1 MEIVETKERNEKE
14 LLIDMKMNVKRNKSF
29 SSSRI
34 AFCALGLSVLT
45 ACGGGQGGMK
55 MGDNQFAVETVK
67 VTSSNQS
74 EQYPA
79 TIKGL
84 QDIEVRP
91 QVSGLI
97 VKLCVDEGATVRKGQ
112 ALFQI
117 DPTQYKA
124 AYDQAVASV
133 KSAKAN
139 LETLSATEKNK
150 KMLHDQ
156 KIISDFEYQTA
167 VNNLLTAKASLA
179 QAEAAYSAAKQNLG
193 FCTVTSPSN
202 GVIGTFPYRIGAL
215 VSPSIA
221 EPLTTVSEIGDMY
234 VYFSMTEKQLLD
246 MTRAGGTL
254 KEQLEKMPAVKLQL
268 ADGTM
273 YAEEGKIDAV
283 SGVIDQT
290 TGSVSMRAIFPNKQ
304 NVLRSGGMANVVFP
318 YTMNGIILV
327 PQSATQ
333 EIQDKKFVYVLQ
345 SDSTLKHTEIQVSN
359 LNDGKNYIVTGGLK
373 EGDQIVVEGVQTL
386 QDGQKISPITVAQ
399 KEAKFQKALQDQRDG
414 NIQTAFN

>member
-1 MEIVETKERNEKE
+1 
-14 LLIDMKMNVKRNKSF
+14 MNMSVKRNRSF
-29 SSSRI
+29 SSSRV
-34 AFCALGLSVLT
+34 AFAALGLSVLT

-55 MGDNQFAVETVK
+55 MGDNQFAVEAVK

-124 AYDQAVASV
+124 AYDQAAASV

-139 LETLSATEKNK
+139 LETITATERNK

-156 KIISDFEYQTA
+156 KIISDFEYLTA
-167 VNNLLTAKASLA
+167 VNNLLTAKANLA
-179 QAEAAYSAAKQNLG
+179 QAGAAYTAAKQNLD
-193 FCTVTSPSN
+193 FCTVKSPSD

-215 VSPSIA
+215 VSPSIS

-246 MTRAGGTL
+246 LTRAGGTL

-273 YAEEGKIDAV
+273 YDAEGKIDAV

-304 NVLRSGGMANVVFP
+304 NILRSGGMANVVFP
-318 YTMNGIILV
+318 YTMSEIILI
-327 PQSATQ
+327 PQTATQ

-345 SDSTLKHTEIQVSN
+345 PDSTLKHTEIQISN

-399 KEAKFQKALQDQRDG
+399 KEAKYQQALQDQRDG

>member
-1 MEIVETKERNEKE
+1 
-14 LLIDMKMNVKRNKSF
+14 MNMSVKRNRSF
-29 SSSRI
+29 SSSRV
-34 AFCALGLSVLT
+34 AFAALGLSVLT

-55 MGDNQFAVETVK
+55 MGDNQFAVEAVK
-67 VTSSNQS
+67 ATSSNQS

-124 AYDQAVASV
+124 AYDQAAASV

-139 LETLSATEKNK
+139 LETITATERNK

-167 VNNLLTAKASLA
+167 VNNLLTAKANLA
-179 QAEAAYSAAKQNLG
+179 QAEAAYTAAKQNLD
-193 FCTVTSPSN
+193 FCTVKSPSD

-215 VSPSIA
+215 VSPSIS

-246 MTRAGGTL
+246 LTRAGGTL

-273 YAEEGKIDAV
+273 YDAEGKIDAV

-304 NVLRSGGMANVVFP
+304 NILRSGGMANVVFP
-318 YTMNGIILV
+318 YTMSEIILI
-327 PQSATQ
+327 PQTATQ

-345 SDSTLKHTEIQVSN
+345 PDSTLKHTEIQISN

-373 EGDQIVVEGVQTL
+373 EGDQIVVEGVHTL

-399 KEAKFQKALQDQRDG
+399 KEAKYQQALQDQRDG

>member
-1 MEIVETKERNEKE
+1 
-14 LLIDMKMNVKRNKSF
+14 MNMSVKRNRSF
-29 SSSRI
+29 SSSRV
-34 AFCALGLSVLT
+34 AFAALGLSVLT

-55 MGDNQFAVETVK
+55 MGDNQFAVEAVK
-67 VTSSNQS
+67 ATSSNQS

-124 AYDQAVASV
+124 AYDQAAASV

-139 LETLSATEKNK
+139 LETITATERNK

-167 VNNLLTAKASLA
+167 VNNLLTAKANLA
-179 QAEAAYSAAKQNLG
+179 QAEAAYTAAKQNLD
-193 FCTVTSPSN
+193 FCTVKSPSD

-215 VSPSIA
+215 VSPSIS

-246 MTRAGGTL
+246 LTRAGGTL
-254 KEQLEKMPAVKLQL
+254 EEQLEKMPAVKLQL

-273 YAEEGKIDAV
+273 YDAEGKIDAV

-304 NVLRSGGMANVVFP
+304 NILRSGGMANVVFP
-318 YTMNGIILV
+318 YTMSEIILI
-327 PQSATQ
+327 PQTATQ

-345 SDSTLKHTEIQVSN
+345 PDSTLKHTEIQISN

-399 KEAKFQKALQDQRDG
+399 KEAKYQQALQDQRDG

>member
-1 MEIVETKERNEKE
+1 
-14 LLIDMKMNVKRNKSF
+14 MNMSVKRNRSF
-29 SSSRI
+29 SSSRV
-34 AFCALGLSVLT
+34 AFAALGLSVLT

-55 MGDNQFAVETVK
+55 MGDNQFAVEAVK
-67 VTSSNQS
+67 ATSSNQS

-124 AYDQAVASV
+124 AYDQAAASV

-139 LETLSATEKNK
+139 LETITATERNK

-167 VNNLLTAKASLA
+167 VNNLLTAKANLA
-179 QAEAAYSAAKQNLG
+179 QAEAAYTAAKQNLD
-193 FCTVTSPSN
+193 FCTVKSPSD

-215 VSPSIA
+215 VSPSIS
-221 EPLTTVSEIGDMY
+221 EPLTTVSEIGYMY

-246 MTRAGGTL
+246 LTRAGGTL

-273 YAEEGKIDAV
+273 YDAEGKIDAV

-304 NVLRSGGMANVVFP
+304 NILRSGGMANVVFP
-318 YTMNGIILV
+318 YTMSEIILI
-327 PQSATQ
+327 PQTATQ

-345 SDSTLKHTEIQVSN
+345 PDSTLKHTEIQISN

-386 QDGQKISPITVAQ
+386 QDGQKITPITVAQ
-399 KEAKFQKALQDQRDG
+399 KEAKYQQALQDQRDG

>member
-1 MEIVETKERNEKE
+1 M
-14 LLIDMKMNVKRNKSF
+14 KRNRSF
-29 SSSRI
+29 SSSRV
-34 AFCALGLSVLT
+34 AFAALGLSVLT

-55 MGDNQFAVETVK
+55 MGDNQFAVEAVK
-67 VTSSNQS
+67 ATSSNQS

-124 AYDQAVASV
+124 AYDQAAASV

-139 LETLSATEKNK
+139 LETITATERNK

-167 VNNLLTAKASLA
+167 VNNLLTAKANLA
-179 QAEAAYSAAKQNLG
+179 QAEAAYTAAKQNLD
-193 FCTVTSPSN
+193 FCTVKSPSD

-215 VSPSIA
+215 VSPSIS

-246 MTRAGGTL
+246 LTRAGGTL

-273 YAEEGKIDAV
+273 YDAEGKIDAV

-304 NVLRSGGMANVVFP
+304 NILRSGGMANVVFP
-318 YTMNGIILV
+318 YTMSEIILI
-327 PQSATQ
+327 PQTATQ

-345 SDSTLKHTEIQVSN
+345 PDSTLKHTEIQISN

-399 KEAKFQKALQDQRDG
+399 KEAKYQQALQDQRDG

>member
-1 MEIVETKERNEKE
+1 
-14 LLIDMKMNVKRNKSF
+14 MNMSVKRNRSF
-29 SSSRI
+29 SSSRV
-34 AFCALGLSVLT
+34 AFAALGLSVLT

-55 MGDNQFAVETVK
+55 MGDNQFAVEAVK
-67 VTSSNQS
+67 ATSSNQS

-124 AYDQAVASV
+124 AYDQAAASV

-139 LETLSATEKNK
+139 LETITATERNK

-167 VNNLLTAKASLA
+167 VNNLLTAKANLA
-179 QAEAAYSAAKQNLG
+179 QAEAAYTAAKQNLD
-193 FCTVTSPSN
+193 FCTVKSPSD

-215 VSPSIA
+215 VSPSIS

-246 MTRAGGTL
+246 LTRAGGTL

-273 YAEEGKIDAV
+273 YDAEGKIDAV

-304 NVLRSGGMANVVFP
+304 NILRSGGMANVVFP
-318 YTMNGIILV
+318 YTMSEIILI
-327 PQSATQ
+327 PQTATQ

-345 SDSTLKHTEIQVSN
+345 PDSTLKHTEIQISN

-373 EGDQIVVEGVQTL
+373 EGDLIVVEGVQTL
-386 QDGQKISPITVAQ
+386 QDGQKITPITVAQ
-399 KEAKFQKALQDQRDG
+399 KEAKYQQALQDQRDG

>member
-1 MEIVETKERNEKE
+1 
-14 LLIDMKMNVKRNKSF
+14 MNMSVKRNRSF
-29 SSSRI
+29 SSSRV
-34 AFCALGLSVLT
+34 AFAALGLSVLT

-55 MGDNQFAVETVK
+55 MGDNQFAVEAVK
-67 VTSSNQS
+67 ATSSNQS

-124 AYDQAVASV
+124 AYDQAAASV

-139 LETLSATEKNK
+139 LETITATERNK

-167 VNNLLTAKASLA
+167 VNNLLTAKANLA
-179 QAEAAYSAAKQNLG
+179 QAEAAYTAAKQNLD
-193 FCTVTSPSN
+193 FCTVKSPSD
-202 GVIGTFPYRIGAL
+202 GVIGTFPYRIGSL
-215 VSPSIA
+215 VSPSIS

-246 MTRAGGTL
+246 LTRAGGTL

-273 YAEEGKIDAV
+273 YDAEGKIDAV

-304 NVLRSGGMANVVFP
+304 NILRSGGMANVVFP
-318 YTMNGIILV
+318 YTMSEIILI
-327 PQSATQ
+327 PQTATQ

-345 SDSTLKHTEIQVSN
+345 PDSTLKHTEIQISN

-399 KEAKFQKALQDQRDG
+399 KEAKYQQALQDQRDG

>member
-1 MEIVETKERNEKE
+1 
-14 LLIDMKMNVKRNKSF
+14 MNMSVKRNRSF
-29 SSSRI
+29 SSSRV
-34 AFCALGLSVLT
+34 AFAALGLSVLT

-55 MGDNQFAVETVK
+55 MGDNQFAVEAVK
-67 VTSSNQS
+67 ATSSNQS

-124 AYDQAVASV
+124 AYDQAAASV

-139 LETLSATEKNK
+139 LETITATERNK

-167 VNNLLTAKASLA
+167 VNNLLTAKANLA
-179 QAEAAYSAAKQNLG
+179 QAEAAYTAAKQNLD
-193 FCTVTSPSN
+193 FCTVKSPSD

-215 VSPSIA
+215 VSPSIS

-246 MTRAGGTL
+246 LTRAGGTL

-273 YAEEGKIDAV
+273 YDAEGKIDAV

-304 NVLRSGGMANVVFP
+304 NILRSGGMANVVFP
-318 YTMNGIILV
+318 YTMSEIILI
-327 PQSATQ
+327 PQTATQ

-345 SDSTLKHTEIQVSN
+345 PDSTLKHTEIQISN

-373 EGDQIVVEGVQTL
+373 EGDQIVVEGAQTL
-386 QDGQKISPITVAQ
+386 QDGQKITPITVAQ
-399 KEAKFQKALQDQRDG
+399 KEAKYQQALQDQRDG

>member
-1 MEIVETKERNEKE
+1 
-14 LLIDMKMNVKRNKSF
+14 MNMSVKRNRSF
-29 SSSRI
+29 SSSRV
-34 AFCALGLSVLT
+34 AFAALGLSVLT

-55 MGDNQFAVETVK
+55 MGDNQFAVEAVK
-67 VTSSNQS
+67 ATSSNQS

-124 AYDQAVASV
+124 AYDQAAASV

-139 LETLSATEKNK
+139 LETITATERNK

-167 VNNLLTAKASLA
+167 VNNLLTAKANLA
-179 QAEAAYSAAKQNLG
+179 QAEAAYTAAKQNLD
-193 FCTVTSPSN
+193 FCTVKSPSD

-215 VSPSIA
+215 VSPSIS

-246 MTRAGGTL
+246 LTRADGTL

-273 YAEEGKIDAV
+273 YDAEGKIDAV

-304 NVLRSGGMANVVFP
+304 NILRSGGMANVIFP
-318 YTMNGIILV
+318 YTMDNIILI
-327 PQSATQ
+327 PQTATQ

-345 SDSTLKHTEIQVSN
+345 SDSTLKHTEIQISN

-399 KEAKFQKALQDQRDG
+399 KEAKYQQALQDQRDG
-414 NIQTAFN
+414 NFQTAFN

>member
-1 MEIVETKERNEKE
+1 
-14 LLIDMKMNVKRNKSF
+14 MNMSVKRNRSF
-29 SSSRI
+29 SSSRV
-34 AFCALGLSVLT
+34 AFAALGLSVLT

-55 MGDNQFAVETVK
+55 MGDNQFAVEAVK
-67 VTSSNQS
+67 ATSSNQS

-124 AYDQAVASV
+124 AYDQAAASV

-139 LETLSATEKNK
+139 LETITATERNK

-167 VNNLLTAKASLA
+167 VNNLLTAKANLA
-179 QAEAAYSAAKQNLG
+179 QAEAAYTAAKQNLD
-193 FCTVTSPSN
+193 FCTVKSPSD

-215 VSPSIA
+215 VSPSIS

-246 MTRAGGTL
+246 LTRAGGTL

-273 YAEEGKIDAV
+273 YDAEGKIDAV

-304 NVLRSGGMANVVFP
+304 NILRSGGMANVVFP
-318 YTMNGIILV
+318 YTMSEIILI
-327 PQSATQ
+327 PQTATQ

-345 SDSTLKHTEIQVSN
+345 PDSTLKHTEIHISN

-386 QDGQKISPITVAQ
+386 QDGQKITPITVAQ
-399 KEAKFQKALQDQRDG
+399 KEAKYQQALQDQRDG

>member
-1 MEIVETKERNEKE
+1 
-14 LLIDMKMNVKRNKSF
+14 MNMSVKRNRSF
-29 SSSRI
+29 SSSRV
-34 AFCALGLSVLT
+34 AFAALGLSVLT

-55 MGDNQFAVETVK
+55 MGDNQFAVEAVK
-67 VTSSNQS
+67 ATSSNQS

-91 QVSGLI
+91 LVSGLI

-124 AYDQAVASV
+124 AYDQAAASV

-139 LETLSATEKNK
+139 LETITATERNK

-167 VNNLLTAKASLA
+167 VNNLLTAKANLA
-179 QAEAAYSAAKQNLG
+179 QAEAAYTAAKQNLD
-193 FCTVTSPSN
+193 FCTVKSPSD

-215 VSPSIA
+215 VSPSIS

-246 MTRAGGTL
+246 LTRAGGTL

-273 YAEEGKIDAV
+273 YDAEGKIDAV

-304 NVLRSGGMANVVFP
+304 NILRSGGMANVVFP
-318 YTMNGIILV
+318 YTMSEIILI
-327 PQSATQ
+327 PQTATQ

-345 SDSTLKHTEIQVSN
+345 PDSTLKHTEIQISN

-386 QDGQKISPITVAQ
+386 QDGQKITPITVAQ
-399 KEAKFQKALQDQRDG
+399 KEAKYQQALQDQRDG

>member
-1 MEIVETKERNEKE
+1 
-14 LLIDMKMNVKRNKSF
+14 MNMSVKRNRSF
-29 SSSRI
+29 YSSRV
-34 AFCALGLSVLT
+34 AFAALGLSVLT

-55 MGDNQFAVETVK
+55 MGDNQFAVEAVK
-67 VTSSNQS
+67 ATSSNQS

-124 AYDQAVASV
+124 AYDQAAASV

-139 LETLSATEKNK
+139 LETITATERNK

-167 VNNLLTAKASLA
+167 VNNLLTAKANLA
-179 QAEAAYSAAKQNLG
+179 QAEAAYTAAKQNLD
-193 FCTVTSPSN
+193 FCTVKSPSD

-215 VSPSIA
+215 VSPSIS

-246 MTRAGGTL
+246 LTRAGGTL

-273 YAEEGKIDAV
+273 YDAEGKIDAV

-304 NVLRSGGMANVVFP
+304 NILRSGGMANVVFP
-318 YTMNGIILV
+318 YTMSEIILI
-327 PQSATQ
+327 PQTATQ

-345 SDSTLKHTEIQVSN
+345 PDSTLKHTEIQISN

-399 KEAKFQKALQDQRDG
+399 KEAKYQQALQDQRDG